1 MKRILLIL
9 LTFLFVFSLSSCSKP
24 KTRTAQFYESIDS
37 SSFWYQ
43 GDVVKGGKT
52 YVYTQAVDSDSCT
65 TIEDYAKDAN
75 DGYVIYDGTHLHQ
88 LNMKTK
94 RYDTVKTADGVGF
107 LFGTN
112 DFKDFNKP
120 KSVIESAYFEQVEY
134 YCEVFSVVDEKGN
147 EVGENKYYFDNDRL
161 VAIQW
166 YENGTLTATLKMKD
180 YSNQI
185 PEDIYTDIP
194 SDFKAGTYTV
204 EQVVD
209 PWAEESK

>member
-1 MKRILLIL
+1 MKRILMLL
-9 LTFLFVFSLSSCSKP
+9 LTVVLAFSLFACSKP
-24 KTRTAQFYESIDS
+24 KSRTAQFYESIDKT
-37 SSFWYQ
+37 SFWYK
-43 GDVVKGGKT
+43 GEVIKGGKS

-65 TIEDYAKDAN
+65 TIEDHAKDSD

-88 LNMKTK
+88 LNIKAR
-94 RYDTVKTADGVGF
+94 RYDTVKTADGVSF
-107 LFGTN
+107 LFGEN

-120 KSVIESAYFEQVEY
+120 KSVFESAYFEQVSY

-147 EVGENKYYFDNDRL
+147 EIGENKYYFDNDRL

-166 YENGTLTATLKMKD
+166 YENGNLSATMKMTE

-185 PEDIYTDIP
+185 PEDIYTSVP
-194 SDFKAGTYTV
+194 SDFKAGTYTA

-209 PWAEESK
+209 PWADKSE